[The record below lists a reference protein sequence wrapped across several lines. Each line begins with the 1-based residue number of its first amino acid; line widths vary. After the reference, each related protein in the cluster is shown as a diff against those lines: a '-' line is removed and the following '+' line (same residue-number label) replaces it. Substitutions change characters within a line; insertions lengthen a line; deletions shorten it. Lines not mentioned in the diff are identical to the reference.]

1 MRRIIIGMLA
11 MLAIGAATASSAS
24 AKMTVE
30 LRTARGP
37 VIAGQELLLSSSNVY
52 FSVGEIEC
60 SADARMIVGNANG
73 PGSITGLSL
82 HGNNPGEPCTS
93 AFGAAGVAAQELPW
107 SIAFS
112 ASRKGGVVN
121 GGVVINSGGP
131 LRVVSTFHG
140 KGTNPEMDIAAKKLK
155 GTFGMGG
162 PVVITMTEQKVVNKG
177 MVVGNITINGGGRMS
192 VTWTLTSEGEPVL
205 ASVSH

>member
-11 MLAIGAATASSAS
+11 MLAIGAATAGSAS

-107 SIAFS
+107 SIAFRRPVVPVTMRTRARGTPANS
-112 ASRKGGVVN
+112 AKT
-121 GGVVINSGGP
+121 GP
-131 LRVVSTFHG
+131 LACVR
-140 KGTNPEMDIAAKKLK
+140 
-155 GTFGMGG
+155 
-162 PVVITMTEQKVVNKG
+162 
-177 MVVGNITINGGGRMS
+177 
-192 VTWTLTSEGEPVL
+192 LT
-205 ASVSH
+205 AFWRW